1 MIGYDIV
8 WVGTGTEERGVDR
21 ATGNTLIRIEP
32 RYYRP
37 AEVDALQG
45 DAGKA
50 KRVLGFEPKTSF
62 EELTRLMMA
71 HDLKKYGLS
80 LSPLPVSSQLGAA
93 QSDAASVQ
101 GGMAKNAK
109 IYVAGHRGL
118 VGSAIVRNLESR
130 GYTNIVKRTHDE
142 LNLRDERAVA
152 AFFEQEKPEY
162 VFLAAAK
169 VGGIVANQEAKAEM
183 FYDNTAIELN
193 VIHHAWK
200 NGVKKLVFLGS
211 SCIYPKLAPQPIKE
225 EYLMTG
231 HLETTNDAYAVAK
244 IAGIQMCRAYHEQ
257 YGFKF
262 VAVMPCN
269 LFGPGDNFDL
279 KTSHVLPGLL
289 RKAVEARERGD
300 RQMVMWGTGT
310 PRREF
315 LYVDDMADACV
326 FLMNSA
332 AENEIFNVGMGE
344 DIAIKDLVRL
354 ICEVVGY
361 RGEIVND
368 TAKPDGTPRKLL
380 DVSRLHALGWKHRVP
395 LREGIE
401 KTYSWF
407 LANRPS

>member
-1 MIGYDIV
+1 
-8 WVGTGTEERGVDR
+8 
-21 ATGNTLIRIEP
+21 
-32 RYYRP
+32 
-37 AEVDALQG
+37 
-45 DAGKA
+45 
-50 KRVLGFEPKTSF
+50 
-62 EELTRLMMA
+62 
-71 HDLKKYGLS
+71 
-80 LSPLPVSSQLGAA
+80 
-93 QSDAASVQ
+93 
-101 GGMAKNAK
+101 MAKNAK